1 VLDAAKVLIWA
12 TENDQAK
19 TELEKNKLFGQLDA
33 VKAGRSLYTGGE
45 LAGAI
50 YFSTGM

>member
-1 VLDAAKVLIWA
+1 MLDDAKVLIWA
-12 TENDQAK
+12 TENDRPT

-33 VKAGRSLYTGGE
+33 VKAGRSVYTGGE

-50 YFSTGM
+50 YFSTC